1 MSKIFIDYE
10 DLLDYINS
18 LLGYTANL
26 TREETLKQI
35 KGYMRV
41 MEKYALSDE
50 VVNRLFEKPLKET
63 PMDRDEAFINKVLR
77 GEDTGSNDLSLT
89 GDWDNDLHNIEVRW
103 D

>member
-10 DLLDYINS
+10 DLLDYINL

-35 KGYMRV
+35 KGYMKV
-41 MEKYALSDE
+41 MKKYAMSDE
-50 VVNRLFEKPLKET
+50 LMSRLFRKDITKPS
-63 PMDRDEAFINKVLR
+63 MDRDDVFINKVLR